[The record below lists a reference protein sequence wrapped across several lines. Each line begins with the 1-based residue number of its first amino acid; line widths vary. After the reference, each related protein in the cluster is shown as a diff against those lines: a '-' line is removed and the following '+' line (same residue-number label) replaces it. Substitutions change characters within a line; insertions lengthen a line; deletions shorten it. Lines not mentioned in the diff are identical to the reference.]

1 MSDDPVRA
9 PFANP
14 LPPVP
19 ETDEEREARLEAE
32 REAQQAAVEEAAA
45 NPPAPPG
52 PLTDE
57 HVYPTPA
64 TGDPKVTHAAMST
77 EDLEEIGCD
86 EDGNPVD
93 SEPPPVEPEEP
104 TDE

>member
-9 PFANP
+9 PFAQP

-19 ETDEEREARLEAE
+19 ETEEEKEARLEAE
-32 REAQQAAVEEAAA
+32 REAQQAAIEEAAA
-45 NPPAPPG
+45 NPPAPPE

-57 HVYPTPA
+57 KVYPTPP
-64 TGDPKVTHAAMST
+64 TSDPKVTHAAMSS
-77 EDLEEIGCD
+77 EELEEIGYD
-86 EDGNPVD
+86 QDGNPID
-93 SEPPPVEPEEP
+93 GEPPPVEPEEP

>member
-19 ETDEEREARLEAE
+19 KTEEEIEAE
-32 REAQQAAVEEAAA
+32 REAEREAAA
-45 NPPAPPG
+45 EAAQAAADNPPAPPE

-57 HVYPTPA
+57 KVYPTPP
-64 TGDPKVTHAAMST
+64 TSDPKVTHAAMSS
-77 EDLEEIGCD
+77 EELEEIGYD
-86 EDGNPVD
+86 QDGNPVD
-93 SEPPPVEPEEP
+93 GEPPPVEPEEP